1 MIRHHLHILL
11 FCTVSMLLLSSCDKD
26 INEIQRASKVEFVP
40 TSEAENFVMKYT
52 DSARI
57 KSILKS
63 PIVYD
68 YSRLEFPFTEF
79 PNGVDIV
86 MYDKDGKKSYIVA
99 DYAINFS
106 KSEIIELKY
115 NVKITAESGDRL
127 ETSQL
132 YYDRKREWI
141 FTENECKLTNQNG
154 VYFVK
159 GFDSSI
165 DLTKVE
171 GREFKGSGTFSED

>member
-1 MIRHHLHILL
+1 MTKHRLHILL
-11 FCTVSMLLLSSCDKD
+11 VFMLSLLLLTSCDKD
-26 INEIQRASKVEFVP
+26 ISEIQRASKIAFIP
-40 TSEAENFVMKYT
+40 TSEAEYFVMKYT

-63 PIVYD
+63 PLVYD
-68 YSRLEFPFTEF
+68 YSQLEFPFTEF
-79 PNGVDIV
+79 PDGVDIV
-86 MYDKDGKKSYIVA
+86 MYDDSGKMSFIVA

-106 KSEIIELKY
+106 KSEIIELKN
-115 NVKITAESGDRL
+115 NVKVTSQSGDKL

-154 VYFVK
+154 VYYVN

-165 DLTKVE
+165 DLSKVE

>member
-1 MIRHHLHILL
+1 MTKHHLHIFL
-11 FCTVSMLLLSSCDKD
+11 FFAVALLLLTSCDKN
-26 INEIQRASKVEFVP
+26 IGEIQRASKVAFIP

-63 PIVYD
+63 PLMYD
-68 YSRLEFPFTEF
+68 YSQLEFPFTEF
-79 PNGVDIV
+79 PEGVDIV
-86 MYDKDGKKSYIVA
+86 MYDDSGKKSFIVA

-106 KSEIIELKY
+106 KSEIIELKN
-115 NVKITAESGDRL
+115 NVKITSQSGDQL

-141 FTENECKLTNQNG
+141 FTEEECKLTNQNG
-154 VYFVK
+154 AGYVK
-159 GFDSSI
+159 GFDSSV

-171 GREFKGSGTFSED
+171 GREFKGSGTFSEE

>member
-1 MIRHHLHILL
+1 MRKRSLHTLL
-11 FCTVSMLLLSSCDKD
+11 FSIVSLFLLISCDKD
-26 INEIQRASKVEFVP
+26 FGEIQRASKIAFIP

-63 PIVYD
+63 PLMYD
-68 YSRLEFPFTEF
+68 YSQLEFPFTEF
-79 PNGVDIV
+79 PEGVDIV
-86 MYDKDGKKSYIVA
+86 MYDDSGKKSFIVA

-106 KSEIIELKY
+106 KSEIIELKN
-115 NVKITAESGDRL
+115 NVKITSQSGDQL

-141 FTENECKLTNQNG
+141 FTEEECKLTNQNG
-154 VYFVK
+154 AYYVK
-159 GFDSSI
+159 GFDSSV

-171 GREFKGSGTFSED
+171 GREFKGSGTFSEE

>member
-1 MIRHHLHILL
+1 MTKHHIHILFVFAL
-11 FCTVSMLLLSSCDKD
+11 SLLVLTSCDKD
-26 INEIQRASKVEFVP
+26 IGEINRASKVVFVP

-57 KSILKS
+57 KSILSS
-63 PIVYD
+63 PLVYD
-68 YSRLEFPFTEF
+68 YSSLEFPFTEF
-79 PNGVDIV
+79 PKGVDIV
-86 MYDKDGKKSYIVA
+86 MYDDNGKKSFIVA

-106 KSEIIELKY
+106 KSEIIELKN
-115 NVKITAESGDRL
+115 NVKVTSQSGDKL

-141 FTENECKLTNQNG
+141 FTEKECKLTNQNG
-154 VYFVK
+154 EYYVK

-165 DLTKVE
+165 DLSKVE
-171 GREFKGSGTFSED
+171 GREFKGSGTFSEE

>member
-1 MIRHHLHILL
+1 MTKHHLHIFL
-11 FCTVSMLLLSSCDKD
+11 FFAVTLLLLTSCDKD
-26 INEIQRASKVEFVP
+26 IGEIQRASKVAFIP

-63 PIVYD
+63 PLVYD
-68 YSRLEFPFTEF
+68 YSQLEFPFTEF
-79 PNGVDIV
+79 PEGVDIV
-86 MYDKDGKKSYIVA
+86 MYDDSGKKSFIVA

-106 KSEIIELKY
+106 KSEIIELKN
-115 NVKITAESGDRL
+115 NVKVTSQSGDKL

-141 FTENECKLTNQNG
+141 FTEKECKLTNQNG
-154 VYFVK
+154 AYYVK

-165 DLTKVE
+165 DLSKVE
-171 GREFKGSGTFSED
+171 GREFKGSGTFSEE